1 MKLKKELK
9 LIDVFCIASGAMIS
23 SGLFIL
29 PGIAHSLAGPAVTLS
44 YLIAGFLALTGLLS
58 QAELASA
65 MPKAGGTYFYVNR
78 TMGPAVGTVDGILT
92 WFSLCLKT
100 SFALVGMSAFL
111 AIIVSLDIRVIGV
124 VLCLIFLII
133 NIIGIK
139 EASRIQIV
147 LVFGLFI
154 ILAAYILFGLPA
166 VKAENIVEFL
176 PHGMGAV
183 FSTAGLVF
191 VSFGGLLK
199 VASIAEEVKDPAKT
213 VPLGMIFAFVVV
225 TIFYILVIFVTSGVL
240 PKAELNNS
248 LAPISL
254 GASVFW
260 GTPGKIILSIA
271 AILAFVSTA
280 NAGIMASSRYPLA
293 LGRDKL
299 MPKFL
304 MKISPKFKTPY
315 IALIITTIF
324 IALSLFFKLELLIK
338 TASTV
343 LILTFIFSCLC
354 VIIMRESK
362 LQNYRPKFKSPL
374 YPWVQIIGIIGSM
387 LLIFE
392 MGVVSLLICV
402 ILIIGS
408 LFVYFFYGRKR
419 SNKEFAL
426 LHLIERITNKELTS
440 RYLEN
445 ELRDI
450 IRERDEI
457 VTDRFDELI
466 ESSIV
471 LDIEKSI
478 NLNEFIKLAST
489 ELALKLNLRESF
501 IHEKLMEREK
511 EGSTVISDNLAIPH
525 IIIEG
530 TNKFVILLARCK
542 DGIKFN
548 ETSNC
553 VKTVFVLMGTK
564 DERNFHLR
572 ALSAIAQVVQDP
584 LFEEKWNSAK
594 NIEDLKDTVLL
605 VKRKRNN

>member
-1 MKLKKELK
+1 MNLKKELK

-29 PGIAHSLAGPAVTLS
+29 PGIAHALAGPAVAIS
-44 YLIAGFLALTGLLS
+44 YLIAGLLALTGMLS

-100 SFALVGMSAFL
+100 SFALVGMSAFF
-111 AIIVSLDIRVIGV
+111 AILVTLDIRIIGL
-124 VLCLIFLII
+124 VLCAVFLFV

-139 EASRIQIV
+139 EASKIQII
-147 LVFGLFI
+147 LVFGLFA
-154 ILAAYILFGLPA
+154 ILTAYILFGFSA
-166 VKAENIVEFL
+166 VRAENIIEFL
-176 PHGMGAV
+176 PHGIGPV

-191 VSFGGLLK
+191 VSYGGLLK

-213 VPLGMIFAFVVV
+213 VPLGMIFAFIVV
-225 TIFYILVIFVTSGVL
+225 TTFYVLVVFVTSGIL
-240 PKAELNNS
+240 NKTALNNS
-248 LAPISL
+248 LTPISL
-254 GASVFW
+254 GASIFW

-271 AILAFVSTA
+271 AILAFISTA

-304 MKISPKFKTPY
+304 MKISNKFKTPY

-324 IALSLFFKLELLIK
+324 IALSLFFKLKLLIK

-387 LLIFE
+387 FLIFQ
-392 MGVVSLLICV
+392 MGTTALLICV

-408 LFVYFFYGRKR
+408 LLVYFFYGRIR
-419 SNKEFAL
+419 ADKEFAL
-426 LHLIERITNKELTS
+426 LHLIERITNKELTT
-440 RYLEN
+440 RYLES

-450 IRERDEI
+450 IKERDEI
-457 VTDRFDELI
+457 VSDRFDELI
-466 ESSIV
+466 EKSIV
-471 LDIEKSI
+471 LDIKRSVKLE
-478 NLNEFIKLAST
+478 EFLELASR
-489 ELALKLNLRESF
+489 ELSTKLDLSDSF
-501 IHEKLMEREK
+501 IYEKLMEREN
-511 EGSTVISDNLAIPH
+511 EGSTVISRNLAIPH

-542 DGIKFN
+542 EGIRFSD
-548 ETSNC
+548 TSNC
-553 VKTVFVLMGTK
+553 IKTVFVLMGTK

-584 LFEEKWNSAK
+584 IFEDRWESAK

-605 VKRKRNN
+605 VKRKRN